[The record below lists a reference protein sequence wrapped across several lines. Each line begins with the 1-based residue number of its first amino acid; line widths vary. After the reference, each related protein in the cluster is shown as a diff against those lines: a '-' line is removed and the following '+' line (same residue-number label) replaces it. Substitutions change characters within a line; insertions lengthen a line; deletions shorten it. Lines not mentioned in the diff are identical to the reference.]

1 MPNYKLPKELKNR
14 MERELRQYYDNRKKL
29 DRLKTMLAE
38 EKPITKDPTGHK
50 VSMFENTRSLV
61 YLEER
66 LHYVETVYMRLKPF
80 EQEVY
85 NLIFKEK
92 YDSTS
97 CKVMKNIDKS
107 TYYNILN
114 KSTYFLA
121 EEWGEI

>member
-1 MPNYKLPKELKNR
+1 MPNYKLPKELKNK
-14 MERELRQYYDNRKKL
+14 MERELRQYYDNKKKL
-29 DRLKTMLAE
+29 DRLKTMFAE
-38 EKPITKDPTGHK
+38 EKLITKDPTGQK
-50 VSMFENTRSLV
+50 VASFENTRSLV

-66 LHYVETVYMRLKPF
+66 LHYVENVYNRLSSF

-92 YDSTS
+92 ANVLY
-97 CKVMKNIDKS
+97 CENKNISRS

>member
-1 MPNYKLPKELKNR
+1 MPNYKLPRELKNK
-14 MERELRQYYDNRKKL
+14 MERELRQYYDNKKKL
-29 DRLKTMLAE
+29 DKLKIMLAQ
-38 EKPITKDPTGHK
+38 EKPKTKDPTGYK
-50 VSMFENTRSLV
+50 VATFENTRSLV

-66 LHYVETVYMRLKPF
+66 LHYVETVYKRLKPF

-85 NLIFKEK
+85 NLIFKEQC
-92 YDSTS
+92 DATS
-97 CKVMKNIDKS
+97 CKVFNNIDKS